1 MKVSF
6 SNKGDFSKTI
16 KFLNKLKNVKINDI
30 LSKYGEIGVTAL
42 SQATPKD
49 SGITSQSWNYKI
61 EVKNN
66 NASIVWYNTNVVKG
80 VNIAV
85 ILQYGHGTR
94 NGGWVEGIDYINPA
108 MKPIFDKI
116 ADQVWKEVTNNV

>member
-16 KFLNKLKNVKINDI
+16 KFINKLKNVKINDI

-94 NGGWVEGIDYINPA
+94 NGGWVEGTDYINPT

-116 ADQVWKEVTNNV
+116 TNQVWKEVTNNV

>member
-1 MKVSF
+1 MKISF
-6 SNKGDFSKTI
+6 TSKGDFSKTI
-16 KFLNKLKNVKINDI
+16 KFLNKVKNVKINDI
-30 LSKYGEIGVTAL
+30 LSKYGQIGVNAL

-49 SGITSQSWNYKI
+49 SGVTSRSWNYKI
-61 EVKNN
+61 EVNN
-66 NASIVWYNTNVVKG
+66 GNASIVWYNTNVVKG

-94 NGGWVEGIDYINPA
+94 NGGWVEGRDYINPA

>member
-1 MKVSF
+1 MKISF
-6 SNKGDFSKTI
+6 SSKGDFSKTI
-16 KFLNKLKNVKINDI
+16 KFLNKVKNVKINNI
-30 LSKYGEIGVTAL
+30 LSKYGKIGVNAL

-49 SGITSQSWNYKI
+49 SGITSRSWNYKI
-61 EVKNN
+61 EVNN
-66 NASIVWYNTNVVKG
+66 DNASIVWYNTNVVKG

-94 NGGWVEGIDYINPA
+94 NGGWVEGRDYINPA

-116 ADQVWKEVTNNV
+116 ADQVWKEVINNV

>member
-6 SNKGDFSKTI
+6 SSKGDFSKTI
-16 KFLNKLKNVKINDI
+16 KFLNKVKNVKINDI
-30 LSKYGEIGVTAL
+30 LSKYGEMGVTAL

-94 NGGWVEGIDYINPA
+94 NGGWVEGTDYINPA

-116 ADQVWKEVTNNV
+116 ANQVWKEVTNNV

>member
-1 MKVSF
+1 MKISF
-6 SNKGDFSKTI
+6 SSKGDFSKTI
-16 KFLNKLKNVKINDI
+16 KFLNKVKNVIINNI
-30 LSKYGEIGVTAL
+30 LSKYGEIGVNAL

-49 SGITSQSWNYKI
+49 SGVTSRSWNYKI
-61 EVKNN
+61 EVNN
-66 NASIVWYNTNVVKG
+66 DNASIVWYNTNVVKG

-94 NGGWVEGIDYINPA
+94 NGGWVEGRDYINPA

-116 ADQVWKEVTNNV
+116 ADQVWKEVINNV

>member
-1 MKVSF
+1 MKISF
-6 SNKGDFSKTI
+6 TSKGDFSKTI
-16 KFLNKLKNVKINDI
+16 KFLNKVKNVKINNI
-30 LSKYGEIGVTAL
+30 LSKYGKIGVTAL

-49 SGITSQSWNYKI
+49 SGVTSRSWNYKI
-61 EVKNN
+61 EVNN
-66 NASIVWYNTNVVKG
+66 DNASIVWYNTNVVKG

-94 NGGWVEGIDYINPA
+94 KGGWVEGRDYINPA

-116 ADQVWKEVTNNV
+116 ADQVWKEVINNV

>member
-1 MKVSF
+1 MKISF
-6 SNKGDFSKTI
+6 SSKGDFSKTI
-16 KFLNKLKNVKINDI
+16 KFLNKMKNVKINNI
-30 LSKYGEIGVTAL
+30 LSKYGQIGVNAL

-49 SGITSQSWNYKI
+49 SGVTSRSWNYKI
-61 EVKNN
+61 EVNNN

-94 NGGWVEGIDYINPA
+94 NGGWVEGRDYINPA

-116 ADQVWKEVTNNV
+116 ADQVWKEVINNV

>member
-1 MKVSF
+1 MKISF
-6 SNKGDFSKTI
+6 TSKGDFSKTI
-16 KFLNKLKNVKINDI
+16 KFLNKVKNVKINDI
-30 LSKYGEIGVTAL
+30 LSKYGKIGVNAL

-49 SGITSQSWNYKI
+49 SGVTSRSWNYKI
-61 EVKNN
+61 EVNN
-66 NASIVWYNTNVVKG
+66 DNASIVWYNTNVVKG

-94 NGGWVEGIDYINPA
+94 NGGWVEGRDYINPA

-116 ADQVWKEVTNNV
+116 ADQVWKEVINNV

>member
-1 MKVSF
+1 MKISF
-6 SNKGDFSKTI
+6 TSKGDFSKTI
-16 KFLNKLKNVKINDI
+16 KFLNKVKNVKINDI
-30 LSKYGEIGVTAL
+30 LSKYGEIGVNAL

-49 SGITSQSWNYKI
+49 SGVTSRSWNYKI
-61 EVKNN
+61 EVNN
-66 NASIVWYNTNVVKG
+66 DNASIVWYNTNVVKG

-94 NGGWVEGIDYINPA
+94 NGGWVEGRDYINPA

-116 ADQVWKEVTNNV
+116 ADQVWKEVINNV

>member
-1 MKVSF
+1 MKISF
-6 SNKGDFSKTI
+6 TSKGDFSKTI
-16 KFLNKLKNVKINDI
+16 KFLNKVKNVKINDI
-30 LSKYGEIGVTAL
+30 LSKYGQIGVNAL

-49 SGITSQSWNYKI
+49 SGVTSRSWNYKI
-61 EVKNN
+61 EVNN
-66 NASIVWYNTNVVKG
+66 DNASIVWYNTNVVKG

-94 NGGWVEGIDYINPA
+94 NGGWVEGRDYINPA

-116 ADQVWKEVTNNV
+116 ADQVWKEVINNV

>member
-1 MKVSF
+1 MKISF
-6 SNKGDFSKTI
+6 TSKGDFSKTI
-16 KFLNKLKNVKINDI
+16 KFINKVKNVKINDI
-30 LSKYGEIGVTAL
+30 LSKYGKIGVNAL

-49 SGITSQSWNYKI
+49 SGVTSRSWNYKI
-61 EVKNN
+61 EVNN
-66 NASIVWYNTNVVKG
+66 DNASIVWYNTNVVKG

-94 NGGWVEGIDYINPA
+94 NGGWVEGRDYINPA

-116 ADQVWKEVTNNV
+116 ADQVWKEVINNV

>member
-1 MKVSF
+1 MKISF
-6 SNKGDFSKTI
+6 SSKGDFSKTI
-16 KFLNKLKNVKINDI
+16 KFLNKMKNVKINNI
-30 LSKYGEIGVTAL
+30 LSKYGKIGVDAL

-49 SGITSQSWNYKI
+49 SGVTSRSWNYKI
-61 EVKNN
+61 EVNN
-66 NASIVWYNTNVVKG
+66 DNASIVWYNTNVVKG

-94 NGGWVEGIDYINPA
+94 NGGWVEGRDYINPA

-116 ADQVWKEVTNNV
+116 ADQVWKEVINNV

>member
-16 KFLNKLKNVKINDI
+16 KFLNKVKNVKINDI

-49 SGITSQSWNYKI
+49 SGVASQSWNYNI

-94 NGGWVEGIDYINPA
+94 NGGWVEGIDYINPT

-116 ADQVWKEVTNNV
+116 ANQVWKEVTNNV

>member
-1 MKVSF
+1 MKISF
-6 SNKGDFSKTI
+6 TSKGDFSKTI
-16 KFLNKLKNVKINDI
+16 KFLNKVKNVKINDI
-30 LSKYGEIGVTAL
+30 LSKYGAIGVNAL
-42 SQATPKD
+42 SQSTPKD
-49 SGITSQSWNYKI
+49 SGVTSRSWNYKI
-61 EVKNN
+61 EVNN
-66 NASIVWYNTNVVKG
+66 DNASIVWYNTNVVKG

-94 NGGWVEGIDYINPA
+94 NGGWVEGRDYINPA

>member
-1 MKVSF
+1 MKISF
-6 SNKGDFSKTI
+6 TSKGDFSKTI
-16 KFLNKLKNVKINDI
+16 KFLNKVKNVKINDI
-30 LSKYGEIGVTAL
+30 LSKYGAIGVNAL

-49 SGITSQSWNYKI
+49 SGVTSRSWNYKI
-61 EVKNN
+61 EVNNN

-94 NGGWVEGIDYINPA
+94 NGGWVEGTDYINPA

-116 ADQVWKEVTNNV
+116 ANQVWKEVINNV

>member
-1 MKVSF
+1 MKISF
-6 SNKGDFSKTI
+6 SSKGDFSKTI
-16 KFLNKLKNVKINDI
+16 KFLNKVKNVKINNI
-30 LSKYGEIGVTAL
+30 LSKYGEIGVNAL

-49 SGITSQSWNYKI
+49 SGVTSRSWNYKI
-61 EVKNN
+61 EVNN
-66 NASIVWYNTNVVKG
+66 DNASIVWYNTNVVKG

-116 ADQVWKEVTNNV
+116 ANQVWKEVTNNV

>member
-1 MKVSF
+1 MKISF
-6 SNKGDFSKTI
+6 TSKGDFSKTI
-16 KFLNKLKNVKINDI
+16 KFLNKVKNVKINNI
-30 LSKYGEIGVTAL
+30 LSKYGKIGVNAL

-49 SGITSQSWNYKI
+49 SGVTSRSWNYKI
-61 EVKNN
+61 EVNN
-66 NASIVWYNTNVVKG
+66 DNASIVWYNTNVVKG

-94 NGGWVEGIDYINPA
+94 NGGWVEGRDYINPA

>member
-1 MKVSF
+1 MKISF
-6 SNKGDFSKTI
+6 TSKGDFSKTI
-16 KFLNKLKNVKINDI
+16 KFLNKVKNVKINNI
-30 LSKYGEIGVTAL
+30 LSKYGKIGVDAL

-49 SGITSQSWNYKI
+49 SGVTSRSWNYKI
-61 EVKNN
+61 EVNN
-66 NASIVWYNTNVVKG
+66 DNASIVWYNTNVVKG

-94 NGGWVEGIDYINPA
+94 NGGWVEGRDYINPA

-116 ADQVWKEVTNNV
+116 ADQVWKEVINNV

>member
-1 MKVSF
+1 MKISF
-6 SNKGDFSKTI
+6 SSKGDFSKTI
-16 KFLNKLKNVKINDI
+16 KFLNKVKNVKINNI
-30 LSKYGEIGVTAL
+30 LSKYGKIGVNAL

-49 SGITSQSWNYKI
+49 SGVTSRSWNYKI
-61 EVKNN
+61 QVNN
-66 NASIVWYNTNVVKG
+66 DNASIVWYNTNVVKG

-94 NGGWVEGIDYINPA
+94 NGGWVEGRDYINPA

-116 ADQVWKEVTNNV
+116 ADQVWKEVINNV

>member
-1 MKVSF
+1 MKISF
-6 SNKGDFSKTI
+6 SSKGDFSKTI
-16 KFLNKLKNVKINDI
+16 KFLNKVKNVKINNI
-30 LSKYGEIGVTAL
+30 LSKYGKIGVNAL

-49 SGITSQSWNYKI
+49 SGVTSRSWNYKI
-61 EVKNN
+61 EVNN
-66 NASIVWYNTNVVKG
+66 DNASIVWYNTNVVKG

-116 ADQVWKEVTNNV
+116 ADQVWKEVINNV